1 MCSGVPPDFRGIV
14 GTAGLYLDL
23 YDKDCRTKASRLP
36 KTPGG
41 TEQWMTPVVD
51 TQAQPILSHPFS
63 SLCTRV
69 IRGSATCTS
78 KRALGLL
85 HIISAYVAYLYR
97 PCRARL
103 SSSTCGIFG
112 KSFSICSNRPC
123 AESVASNTYCSG
135 TTVCARKRNQ
145 LKNETRV
152 SDQVEMSFS
161 RNYKHDNNWCWRKNA
176 FTP

>member
-1 MCSGVPPDFRGIV
+1 MDDSSSRY
-14 GTAGLYLDL
+14 AGS
-23 YDKDCRTKASRLP
+23 TNP
-36 KTPGG
+36 FTPNFI
-41 TEQWMTPVVD
+41 T
-51 TQAQPILSHPFS
+51 SHT
-63 SLCTRV
+63 CV

-78 KRALGLL
+78 KRAVGLL
-85 HIISAYVAYLYR
+85 HIILVYVACLNR

-103 SSSTCGIFG
+103 SGCSCGIFG

-135 TTVCARKRNQ
+135 TTACARKRNQ

-176 FTP
+176 FTPYGNTLRSPCSVALDRCPKSSKRLYSALNSRQ